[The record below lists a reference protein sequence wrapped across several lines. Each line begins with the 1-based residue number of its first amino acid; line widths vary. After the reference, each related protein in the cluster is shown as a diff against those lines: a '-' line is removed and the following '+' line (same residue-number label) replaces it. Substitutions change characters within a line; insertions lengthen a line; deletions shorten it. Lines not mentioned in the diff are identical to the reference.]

1 MMINIEALFRPS
13 ISNSKISIHEALG
26 GWTSF
31 LGTSVPKQY
40 VFHKCFIFSLYQNS
54 KLVSMLI
61 VCDF

>member
-1 MMINIEALFRPS
+1 MMINKKLYLGLS

-31 LGTSVPKQY
+31 LGTSVPKHMCFIS
-40 VFHKCFIFSLYQNS
+40 VFIFSLYQNS

>member
-1 MMINIEALFRPS
+1 MMTNTEALFRPL

-40 VFHKCFIFSLYQNS
+40 VFHKSISKCSSYFLPQNMVFANS
-54 KLVSMLI
+54 
-61 VCDF
+61 